1 MTARELTVPV
11 LRKILEAFGWEDAIK
26 PTTKKRRKDNLKYK
40 HPDKPGKQVQAHSPH
55 PEHCWDTRTSTEI
68 LKMAELDWQDI
79 EDKEEEL
86 GKTF

>member
-1 MTARELTVPV
+1 MARELTVSV

-40 HPDKPGKQVQAHSPH
+40 HL
-55 PEHCWDTRTSTEI
+55 EI
-68 LKMAELDWQDI
+68 LIIAELDWPDI
-79 EDKEEEL
+79 EDKEQEL